1 MLKSIIRTLLQK
13 FIDDIDSDNCNITM
27 EQQSKIISVLSNIAN
42 PDYRMSKVQACD
54 YLGVSRA
61 TFDNYVR
68 DGFIPKGIKQE
79 GFKELSWHFNKAL
92 CSYAI
97 SFMKKGGK
105 SLEPVSKEYIDKVL
119 TQNNIKL
126 ENNVGYDYVFV
137 GNMCKADYY
146 GSSITDE
153 RHFALYIK
161 DTIDDEDAGDGTT
174 MRRWYATMVANGTMV
189 DWEDVI

>member
-1 MLKSIIRTLLQK
+1 MLKSIIKSLLQK
-13 FIDDIDSDNCNITM
+13 FIDDIDTGNCNMTM
-27 EQQSKIISVLSNIAN
+27 E
-42 PDYRMSKVQACD
+42 
-54 YLGVSRA
+54 
-61 TFDNYVR
+61 
-68 DGFIPKGIKQE
+68 
-79 GFKELSWHFNKAL
+79 
-92 CSYAI
+92 
-97 SFMKKGGK
+97 
-105 SLEPVSKEYIDKVL
+105 EYIDKVL

>member
-13 FIDDIDSDNCNITM
+13 FIDDIDADNCNITM

-42 PDYRMSKVQACD
+42 PDQRMSKIQACD
-54 YLGVSRA
+54 YIGVSRA
-61 TFDNYVR
+61 TFD
-68 DGFIPKGIKQE
+68 
-79 GFKELSWHFNKAL
+79 
-92 CSYAI
+92 
-97 SFMKKGGK
+97 
-105 SLEPVSKEYIDKVL
+105 KVL
-119 TQNNIKL
+119 QQNNIRL

-153 RHFALYIK
+153 KHFALYIK

-174 MRRWYATMVANGTMV
+174 MRRWYATMVANGMMV

>member
-1 MLKSIIRTLLQK
+1 MGR
-13 FIDDIDSDNCNITM
+13 
-27 EQQSKIISVLSNIAN
+27 
-42 PDYRMSKVQACD
+42 RKVSSTR
-54 YLGVSRA
+54 G
-61 TFDNYVR
+61 
-68 DGFIPKGIKQE
+68 GIK
-79 GFKELSWHFNKAL
+79 N
-92 CSYAI
+92 
-97 SFMKKGGK
+97 GGK

-119 TQNNIKL
+119 QQNNIRL

-153 RHFALYIK
+153 KHFALYIK

-174 MRRWYATMVANGTMV
+174 MRRWYATMVANGMMV

>member
-68 DGFIPKGIKQE
+68 DGFHSERSQIGRFLKK
-79 GFKELSWHFNKAL
+79 LSWQ
-92 CSYAI
+92 
-97 SFMKKGGK
+97 K
-105 SLEPVSKEYIDKVL
+105 SDLDIFLSSK
-119 TQNNIKL
+119 
-126 ENNVGYDYVFV
+126 
-137 GNMCKADYY
+137 
-146 GSSITDE
+146 
-153 RHFALYIK
+153 
-161 DTIDDEDAGDGTT
+161 
-174 MRRWYATMVANGTMV
+174 
-189 DWEDVI
+189 

>member
-1 MLKSIIRTLLQK
+1 MLEM
-13 FIDDIDSDNCNITM
+13 DSF
-27 EQQSKIISVLSNIAN
+27 
-42 PDYRMSKVQACD
+42 R
-54 YLGVSRA
+54 
-61 TFDNYVR
+61 
-68 DGFIPKGIKQE
+68 
-79 GFKELSWHFNKAL
+79 
-92 CSYAI
+92 
-97 SFMKKGGK
+97 KGGK